1 MADRAGKWGALPK
14 DLMELQLGQ
23 VDLLMAM
30 YPSED
35 VVLLDESSRELLAAL
50 REWCDGSDETPP
62 PPNIPSGLSFV
73 LNVEVAEDLSSSAHR
88 HLRLDVTLPLRCEGA
103 ETPINEP
110 PNPKVRIRQPDWLSR
125 AETSRLGADIPGSS
139 GDMIALIEHTKEAAS
154 RYLTEKEASSS
165 CSKSPTSGGP
175 EEAGLV
181 RAWFYFPSISSRA
194 KRDDLARHA
203 PAHGLTGFLLAGKP
217 GVLCLEGAPN
227 DVDAYMRFI
236 RTESWGDIP
245 PQHKKV
251 SERYREPLHAT
262 GVGECGG
269 DRSGGRA
276 FVGMQEIT
284 DVLGAK
290 RGERA
295 NRGDMKALEAWL
307 SERGLREAFA
317 NVLI

>member
-1 MADRAGKWGALPK
+1 MADRAATWAALPK

-23 VDLLMAM
+23 IDLLMAM

-35 VVLLDESSRELLAAL
+35 VVLLDESSRELLGTL
-50 REWCDGSDETPP
+50 REWCDGSDETTPP
-62 PPNIPSGLSFV
+62 LPNISPGLSFV
-73 LNVEVAEDLSSSAHR
+73 LNVEVTEDLSSSAPR
-88 HLRLDVTLPLRCEGA
+88 YLQLEVTLPLRCEGA

-125 AETSRLGADIPGSS
+125 AETSRLGADIPGSG
-139 GDMIALIEHTKEAAS
+139 GDMLALIEHIKEAAS
-154 RYLTEKEASSS
+154 RCWTEKEASSS
-165 CSKSPTSGGP
+165 CAKSPTDGAP
-175 EEAGLV
+175 EEASLV
-181 RAWFYFPSISSRA
+181 RAWFYFPSISTRA
-194 KRDDLARHA
+194 KRDDLVRHA

-217 GVLCLEGAPN
+217 GVLCLEGLPN

-251 SERYREPLHAT
+251 SERYRESLHAA
-262 GVGECGG
+262 GV
-269 DRSGGRA
+269 GRA
-276 FVGMQEIT
+276 FADMQEIT
-284 DVLGAK
+284 DVLGPR

-307 SERGLREAFA
+307 GEKGLGEAFA
-317 NVLI
+317 KILI

>member
-1 MADRAGKWGALPK
+1 MADRARTWAALPR

-23 VDLLMAM
+23 IDLLTAM

-35 VVLLDESSRELLAAL
+35 VVLLDESSRELLGTL
-50 REWCDGSDETPP
+50 REWCDSSDETTPL
-62 PPNIPSGLSFV
+62 PNIPPDLAFV
-73 LNVEVAEDLSSSAHR
+73 LNVEVAEGLSSSAPR
-88 HLRLDVTLPLRCEGA
+88 YLQLDVTLPLRCEGA

-110 PNPKVRIRQPDWLSR
+110 PSPKVRIRQPDWMSR

-139 GDMIALIEHTKEAAS
+139 GDVLALIEHVKEAAS
-154 RYLTEKEASSS
+154 RYLTEREATSS
-165 CSKSPTSGGP
+165 CSESPAGGAP
-175 EEAGLV
+175 EDASLV
-181 RAWFYFPSISSRA
+181 RAWFYFPSISTRA
-194 KRDDLARHA
+194 KRDDLVRHA

-217 GVLCLEGAPN
+217 GVLCLEGAPR

-251 SERYREPLHAT
+251 SERYREPLRAA
-262 GVGECGG
+262 GA
-269 DRSGGRA
+269 GRA
-276 FVGMQEIT
+276 FADMQEIT
-284 DVLGAK
+284 DVLGAR

-307 SERGLREAFA
+307 GERGLGEAFA
-317 NVLI
+317 KVLI